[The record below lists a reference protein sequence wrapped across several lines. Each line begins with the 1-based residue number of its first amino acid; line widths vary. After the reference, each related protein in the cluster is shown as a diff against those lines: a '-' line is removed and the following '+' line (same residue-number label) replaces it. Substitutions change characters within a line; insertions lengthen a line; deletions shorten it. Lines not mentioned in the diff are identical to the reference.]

1 MEENTLGFAGFGLAP
16 SLLESIDIMGF
27 QDPTPVQQFAIPAIL
42 SGKDMIACAQTGT
55 GKTAA
60 YLLPIMHKL
69 EATERVGG
77 GINTLI
83 IAPTRELAQQ
93 IDQQIVGLSYF
104 TSVSSLAIYGG
115 GTGSEFERE
124 KVALKSGA
132 DIIVA
137 TPGKLISHLNMG
149 YVKTESLQHLILDE
163 ADRMLDMGFFEDIMR
178 IVGYLPEVRQTL
190 LFSATMP
197 PKIRQL
203 ASKLLKDPEQINIA
217 ISKTAE
223 GVHQAAYS
231 VSDDQKE
238 NLLEIIVDRPNL
250 ESVIVFSSR
259 RTTVRSIEKA
269 LVRKGINAKS
279 ISSDLEQ
286 RDREEVLRQFR
297 NKTFPVLVATDV
309 LSRGIDIADLD
320 MVINFDVPNDAE
332 DYVHRVGRTARAKAT
347 GEAITFVTPKE
358 QRNFYKIEKL
368 TGVEIEKP
376 ELPEKLGQAPAW
388 QDPSQT
394 RYSSDGDRRG
404 GDRRG
409 GNRSGGNRSGG
420 NRSGGNRSG
429 GNRSGGNRSGG
440 NRSGDNR
447 SGGNQSGGNRP
458 EGNRRG
464 GTPGDAAGGNQPRR
478 QAGEGSTSPREADS
492 PGANSGNRPE
502 GSTKKRR
509 PPRRNHGPSEGTSP
523 SSES

>member
-1 MEENTLGFAGFGLAP
+1 MFWASRICMEDNILGFAGFGLAP

-27 QDPTPVQQFAIPAIL
+27 SDPTPVQQMAIPAIL

-69 EATERVGG
+69 ESKERVGG
-77 GINTLI
+77 LNTII
-83 IAPTRELAQQ
+83 IAPTRELAMQ

-104 TSVSSLAIYGG
+104 TSVSSIAIYGG
-115 GTGSEFERE
+115 GTGAEFERE
-124 KVALKSGA
+124 KMALKSGA

-149 YVKTESLQHLILDE
+149 YVKTGNIEHLILDE

-178 IVGYLPEVRQTL
+178 IVGYLPEKRQTL

-203 ASKLLKDPEQINIA
+203 SSRLLKDPKEINIA

-231 VSDDQKE
+231 VGDDHQKE
-238 NLLEIIVDRPNL
+238 NLLVSILDRPNL
-250 ESVIVFSSR
+250 DSVIVFSSR
-259 RTTVRSIEKA
+259 KTTVRTLEKA
-269 LVRKGINAKS
+269 LVRKGVNAKS

-286 RDREEVLRQFR
+286 REREEVLRQFR

-320 MVINFDVPNDAE
+320 MVINYDVPRDAE
-332 DYVHRVGRTARAKAT
+332 DYVHRVGRTARAKST

-358 QRNFYKIEKL
+358 QRDFYKIEKL
-368 TGVEIEKP
+368 TGIEVEKP
-376 ELPEKLGQAPAW
+376 ALPEQLGQAPEW
-388 QDPSQT
+388 QDPNQLR
-394 RYSSDGDRRG
+394 RYPSEGRGRSNSSSGRNQSRSGGGGRSGGEGSRNRG
-404 GDRRG
+404 GG
-409 GNRSGGNRSGG
+409 PRSGGNRRTG
-420 NRSGGNRSG
+420 
-429 GNRSGGNRSGG
+429 
-440 NRSGDNR
+440 GDNNNPGGEGGVGNSATGAAENQR
-447 SGGNQSGGNRP
+447 NQPGSGNAEGGAQSGSNS
-458 EGNRRG
+458 RG
-464 GTPGDAAGGNQPRR
+464 
-478 QAGEGSTSPREADS
+478 
-492 PGANSGNRPE
+492 
-502 GSTKKRR
+502 RR
-509 PPRRNHGPSEGTSP
+509 PFRRKSDP
-523 SSES
+523 SSGAGPAAE